1 MAGPAKKRAQAEKK
15 SSGSSDA
22 QSSSNDRTQRSS
34 PKAIAPLD
42 GNMDPDAPRAVTH
55 MAGRVPADYTNA
67 KDLKNISDFLG
78 MAGWYTARGVSRLPS
93 PSTLVPILADHA
105 CRRPCKRLDA
115 LLSHIIAH
123 CPSTLPISGR

>member
-42 GNMDPDAPRAVTH
+42 GNMDPDAPRAVTQVT
-55 MAGRVPADYTNA
+55 GRIPTDYTNA
-67 KDLKNISDFLG
+67 RDLKNISDFLG
-78 MAGWYTARGVSRLPS
+78 MAGWYTARGVSFLLFAPHPFPS
-93 PSTLVPILADHA
+93 WRFVHA
-105 CRRPCKRLDA
+105 GPVQTA
-115 LLSHIIAH
+115 
-123 CPSTLPISGR
+123 

>member
-15 SSGSSDA
+15 SSGSSDT

-42 GNMDPDAPRAVTH
+42 GNMDPDAPRAVTQV
-55 MAGRVPADYTNA
+55 AGRVPADYTNA

-78 MAGWYTARGVSRLPS
+78 MAGWYTARGVSLLLFRPS
-93 PSTLVPILADHA
+93 PVPILADHA
-105 CRRPCKRLDA
+105 CRCPCKRLDA
-115 LLSHIIAH
+115 LLPHTFTR
-123 CPSTLPISGR
+123 CLFVLPISGP